1 MISDADSYRV
11 ILKYIFKNYI
21 LTDTTLSNNKVTL
34 VAVP

>member
-1 MISDADSYRV
+1 MISDVVSYRA
-11 ILKYIFKNYI
+11 ILKYIFKAYI